1 MSNDEGGVTPSPLP
15 PGPPPAYPPAAPG
28 YPPAPAYGYPPP
40 GFGYQPPPPGYQPPP
55 PGYQGPP
62 QVPYW
67 VTPAPPALKPGIIP
81 LRPLDLSA
89 LYNGAVAAIRAN
101 PKATIGLTAVVVVI
115 SQLLTFALQAGPI
128 LGLLSGV
135 GGFDANSDDA
145 FAAAFGIGYFGG
157 AAIGYVITMLVTI
170 VLSGMLT
177 VTVGRS
183 VFGEHTTPSAAW
195 QRAKP
200 RIWALIGLAFLSAL
214 LLTLP
219 LAIGIAG
226 VVGLALTVG
235 PWGAVPAG
243 FALGFGFLALY
254 FYLIPVFALASPV
267 LILERQS
274 VFGAIGRSISLVR
287 KGYWR
292 LLGILLLTSI
302 IVGIVA
308 GILGMP
314 FSLGGQIGMG
324 LGSSN
329 TSSTIML
336 LGLAL
341 TSVGVIVAQ
350 IITLPFNAAV
360 NVLLYTDQRMRTEA
374 FDLVLQTETRT
385 RERLG
390 QPGIDP
396 DALWLPA
403 YPPVQV

>member
-1 MSNDEGGVTPSPLP
+1 MSNDEGGVNPSPLP
-15 PGPPPAYPPAAPG
+15 PGPPPAYPPPVPG
-28 YPPAPAYGYPPP
+28 YYPPPPHGYPPP
-40 GFGYQPPPPGYQPPP
+40 GYGYQPPPPGFQNPPP
-55 PGYQGPP
+55 
-62 QVPYW
+62 VPYW
-67 VTPAPPALKPGIIP
+67 VTPAPPALKPGVIP
-81 LRPLDLSA
+81 LRPLDLSS
-89 LYNGAVAAIRAN
+89 LYNGAIAAIRAN
-101 PKATIGLTAVVVVI
+101 PKATIGLTAAVVVI

-128 LGLLSGV
+128 VGLLGGV
-135 GGFDANSDDA
+135 AGFDANSDDA

-157 AAIGYVITMLVTI
+157 AVIGAVVTSLVTLI
-170 VLSGMLT
+170 LSGMLT

-183 VFGEHTTPSAAW
+183 VFGEKTTPQAAW

-200 RIWALIGLAFLSAL
+200 RILALIGLAFISGL
-214 LLTLP
+214 LLAMP
-219 LAIGIAG
+219 LAAGIAG

-243 FALGFGFLALY
+243 FVLTLAFLALY

-267 LILERQS
+267 LILERQT
-274 VFGAIGRSISLVR
+274 VFGALGRSMSLVR

-292 LLGILLLTSI
+292 LLGILILTSI

-308 GILGMP
+308 GIVGIP
-314 FSLGGQIGMG
+314 FSIGGQVAMGMG
-324 LGSSN
+324 SSDSN
-329 TSSTIML
+329 GTTMI

-341 TSVGVIVAQ
+341 TTVGVIVAQ
-350 IITLPFNAAV
+350 IITLPFTAAV

-374 FDLVLQTETRT
+374 LDLVLQTETRT

-403 YPPVQV
+403 QPTVQV

>member
-15 PGPPPAYPPAAPG
+15 PGPPPAYPPPAPG
-28 YPPAPAYGYPPP
+28 YAPPPAYGY
-40 GFGYQPPPPGYQPPP
+40 PPPGYQPPP
-55 PGYQGPP
+55 PGYPSPP
-62 QVPYW
+62 PVPYW
-67 VTPAPPALKPGIIP
+67 VTPVPPALKPGVIP

-101 PKATIGLTAVVVVI
+101 PKATIGITAVVVVI

-128 LGLLSGV
+128 IGLLSGAA
-135 GGFDANSDDA
+135 GFDANSDDA

-157 AAIGYVITMLVTI
+157 ALIGYVITILVTI

-183 VFGEHTTPSAAW
+183 VFGEHTTPAAAW

-200 RIWALIGLAFLSAL
+200 RIWALIGLAFASGL
-214 LLTLP
+214 LLALP
-219 LAIGIAG
+219 LAIGISG
-226 VVGLALTVG
+226 VVALALTVG

-267 LILERQS
+267 LILERQT
-274 VFGAIGRSISLVR
+274 VFGALSRSMSLVR
-287 KGYWR
+287 KSYWR

-302 IVGIVA
+302 IVGFVA

-314 FSLGGQIGMG
+314 FSIGGQISMGMG
-324 LGSSN
+324 TSN
-329 TSSTIML
+329 TSSTAMI

-341 TSVGVIVAQ
+341 TTVGVIIAQ